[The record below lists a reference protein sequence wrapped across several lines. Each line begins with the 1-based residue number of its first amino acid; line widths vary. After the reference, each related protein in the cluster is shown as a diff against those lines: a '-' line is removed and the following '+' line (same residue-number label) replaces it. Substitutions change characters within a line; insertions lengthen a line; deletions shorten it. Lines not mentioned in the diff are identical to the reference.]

1 MSVPPLGCPPTQK
14 AHAPMAGY
22 NIPHL
27 SPDDLP
33 INLVPESQESLKT
46 LTPETP
52 VICMNR
58 SRRDLKDTFDSQ
70 HYRIPPG
77 PTKFWVPYG
86 AALHFKARLIQPG
99 TRRGPSSYD
108 SLIAILGIDDP
119 EDCEMLDAAV
129 EADVM
134 SRPEGLD
141 RSILDPSRQSAK
153 VLEVGAV
160 RGGIVGQAAGRRA
173 NEVFVGANAVD
184 PADVFTPPEGGSIA
198 RAEEAQ
204 ALGEGYR
211 PGQLTSETGRTPLDG
226 RETVEHRES
235 DEPAAPPIRG
245 MARGRGR

>member
-1 MSVPPLGCPPTQK
+1 
-14 AHAPMAGY
+14 MAGY

-33 INLVPESQESLKT
+33 VNLVPESQESLKT

-58 SRRDLKDTFDSQ
+58 SGHELRDTFDSQ

-86 AALHFKARLIQPG
+86 AALHFKTRLIQPG
-99 TRRGPSSYD
+99 TRRGPSSFD
-108 SLIAILGIDDP
+108 SLIAILGIDPPEECTMLDP
-119 EDCEMLDAAV
+119 EV
-129 EADVM
+129 EKHIM

-141 RSILDPSRQSAK
+141 RTALDPSRQNTK
-153 VLEVGAV
+153 VLEVGALRAGV
-160 RGGIVGQAAGRRA
+160 AGQGVGRRA
-173 NEVFVGANAVD
+173 NEVFVGTTAVD

-198 RAEEAQ
+198 RAEEAA

-211 PGQLTSETGRTPLDG
+211 PGQLTSENGRTPLDG
-226 RETVEHRES
+226 RETVEHKET

-245 MARGRGR
+245 MARGGRR